1 MDEILM
7 SAIQKEL
14 QKCKD
19 DPYYF
24 ATTYLKIYDSD
35 GNSHPY
41 ISNSF
46 KRGDKVYGFKISKVN
61 PFFIG
66 QKLNCILNKRSKT

>member
-1 MDEILM
+1 MNEILM
-7 SAIQKEL
+7 STIQKEL

-35 GNSHPY
+35 G
-41 ISNSF
+41 
-46 KRGDKVYGFKISKVN
+46 
-61 PFFIG
+61 
-66 QKLNCILNKRSKT
+66 

>member
-1 MDEILM
+1 MNEILI

-14 QKCKD
+14 QKCKNN
-19 DPYYF
+19 PYYF

-41 ISNSF
+41 ITSLTKEEFN
-46 KRGDKVYGFKISKVN
+46 
-61 PFFIG
+61 
-66 QKLNCILNKRSKT
+66 KLFLNI

>member
-7 SAIQKEL
+7 NTIQKEM
-14 QKCKD
+14 QKCKE

-24 ATTYLKIYDSD
+24 AINYLKIYDSD

-41 ISNSF
+41 TTHLTKEEFN
-46 KRGDKVYGFKISKVN
+46 
-61 PFFIG
+61 
-66 QKLNCILNKRSKT
+66 KLILNYG